1 MELKSENIRQKKKYS
16 KYIIRFPLQIPFVFF
31 DTSLKKIT
39 IYAIFTTS
47 LQSLLIN
54 TIVWQII
61 EYLGSILRRFLI
73 FVKVQNFEKD
83 LKKNVVFF
91 VANSV

>member
-1 MELKSENIRQKKKYS
+1 M
-16 KYIIRFPLQIPFVFF
+16 QIPFVFF

-54 TIVWQII
+54 TIGWQII

-73 FVKVQNFEKD
+73 FVKVQNFDKD
-83 LKKNVVFF
+83 FKKRCVFLSQI
-91 VANSV
+91 VPKCATTNLE

>member
-1 MELKSENIRQKKKYS
+1 MVFKQRKILKEGKYS

-61 EYLGSILRRFLI
+61 EYLGSNLRRFLI

>member
-54 TIVWQII
+54 TIGWQII